1 MLLPLIPLKKPPVSR
16 WPLAARMLST
26 WPLALDLKAATTAP
40 VVVLISAMFLT
51 AVLPT
56 MVNFPPM

>member
-1 MLLPLIPLKKPPVSR
+1 VLLPLMPLKKPPVSR
-16 WPLAARMLST
+16 WPLAARMVST
-26 WPLALDLKAATTAP
+26 WPLELDLNVETTLP
-40 VVVLISAMFLT
+40 VVVLISAMFFT